1 MGETGAGGTGF
12 MEDFAAGVGQGDR
25 GDKEDEEDREEGL
38 GHQKLFS

>member
-1 MGETGAGGTGF
+1 